1 MKTLTVLLL
10 SMVFMISSCKKDEI
24 ATEGEKIAQQ
34 VQTVLTANSRIK
46 TATFY
51 ISNVLVDQNQT
62 FTLTGQYITT
72 ANGTYNLS
80 RLIRYQPF
88 SQSISFYF

>member
-10 SMVFMISSCKKDEI
+10 SMVLMISSCKKDEV

-34 VQTVLTANSRIK
+34 VQSSLAANSSIK

-62 FTLTGQYITT
+62 FTLTGQYIRTT
-72 ANGTYNLS
+72 NGTYNLG
-80 RLIRYQPF
+80 RLIRYQTF